1 MKRIPALLAL
11 VFLLSLTFQPSTSA
25 QTTQRR
31 RLPPLPSQAVINN
44 VVAQTGGAVFTPID
58 IPASVLADVGSI
70 GGIFSGSTLD
80 TERAVHY
87 IDSRGTLRE
96 SVVPIPNLHLLPL
109 GPVMSFPG
117 IPSRVGMII
126 GALHQPTRD
135 AMWIVVTF
143 SGIPLQPDTVRFY
156 YSPTEYYEQKVKV
169 GTFTDP
175 EAGPR
180 ASLADAGGAISSQRT
195 CLTVGLH
202 QVCWNP
208 YSPQQLR
215 DQNRPADKVANA
227 EARFRQIY
235 KFRVDIDSE
244 QAVPDLLG
252 KSLREDCAAYL
263 ATATVFTNMAACK
276 ANVFLAAATESVDG
290 QPIALLFARTDLD
303 VRTYDATGAFIG
315 MLPRGKYLVLDTYAA
330 DTNAGT
336 PTALFL
342 VGLDGSTYLIPS
354 RIIEGFG
361 KGAIRNTGQAGL
373 RDGFA
378 RYRMFGW

>member
-11 VFLLSLTFQPSTSA
+11 VFLLCLTFQPSTMA
-25 QTTQRR
+25 QTTERR
-31 RLPPLPSQAVINN
+31 PLPSLPSQAVINN
-44 VVAQTGGAVFTPID
+44 VIAQTGGAVFTPID
-58 IPASVLADVGSI
+58 IPASVLADVGAI
-70 GGIFSGSTLD
+70 AGIFAGSTLD

-109 GPVMSFPG
+109 GPVMSVPG
-117 IPSRVGMII
+117 TPSRLGMII
-126 GALHQPTRD
+126 GALHQPSRD

-143 SGIPLQPDTVRFY
+143 TGILLQPDTVRFY

-180 ASLADAGGAISSQRT
+180 VSLADAGGAISSQRT
-195 CLTVGLH
+195 CLTVGLQ

-215 DQNRPADKVANA
+215 DQNKPAEKVASA

-235 KFRVDIDSE
+235 KFRADIDSE

-252 KSLREDCAAYL
+252 KSLREDCAATL
-263 ATATVFTNMAACK
+263 ATAASFQQIDDCK
-276 ANVFLAAATESVDG
+276 PNVFFAAAKELLPN
-290 QPIALLFARTDLD
+290 QPIGLIVVKRAAD
-303 VRTYDATGAFIG
+303 VRTYNRKGVFVG
-315 MLPRGKYLVLDTYAA
+315 ELPAGKYLIMQTPMALELPGMPTVLY
-330 DTNAGT
+330 
-336 PTALFL
+336 LI
-342 VGLDGSTYLIPS
+342 GLNGSKYLIPS
-354 RIIEGFG
+354 TVLQGFG
-361 KGAIRNTGQAGL
+361 IGAQRKTHAAAIR
-373 RDGFA
+373 DGMVG
-378 RYRMFGW
+378 YRAFGW